1 MDLTYKMLDGR
12 KLADIKLLWL
22 IPWIEKKDLKKI
34 QDTVIE
40 ELLQGYL
47 LRKQQK
53 SLLFPAFPNESI
65 IF

>member
-47 LRKQQK
+47 L
-53 SLLFPAFPNESI
+53 I
-65 IF
+65 